1 MRQILSFP
9 LFFAPLHILDPPES
23 DSGRSASL
31 TFRACKGAAAAA
43 AAAAAV
49 CCVFGPLVDS
59 ARFEAASH
67 LLLLYSSRS
76 EEAREELREA
86 ELTSGCAARF
96 VSAYMSEIQRSEIR
110 RATTT
115 VHYVPQQVERLD
127 YLLRP
132 PPIP

>member
-31 TFRACKGAAAAA
+31 TYTLLACKGAAAAA

-96 VSAYMSEIQRSEIR
+96 VSAYMSGDPKIR
-110 RATTT
+110 DQKGNDNM
-115 VHYVPQQVERLD
+115 PQQVERLD